1 MTMRRVIFAVLVALL
16 VASCSKFDQQDA
28 LPEVEYGQ
36 LRACFAEQTRTYV
49 EGERFLRWHERDELS
64 VFYGNAINNK
74 YRFNGKTGDSEGT
87 FALILDGSAT
97 GTNTPIDHI
106 YALYP
111 RDVSAEWVG
120 NGTFRYNL
128 PTVQYYLAESF
139 GQNSNAM
146 VAVTEGTSDDLLMFK
161 NICGYLKV
169 QLYGDATI
177 KSMTLQTNAG
187 EKISGLAYVTAEY
200 GKDPAVSMAGGGANL
215 ITLNCG
221 DGVVLSKEK
230 QNPTDFWFVVPPT
243 TFSEGITVTA
253 TDVNGKTLTKSTSSR
268 FAIGRNALQPMEACE
283 CNLAQPETPE
293 TPEPEDPDAIKSFKI
308 TYRVTTPGNVALHV
322 HLDTFY
328 MKLEGGNSQIV
339 KVDYGDGEVEEVNYL
354 KGNRKYYAPGDY
366 DVTIYYKGNPTGF
379 ERNGRTVFG
388 CNHMSGYPYE
398 WYDCV
403 PIVKIEIPE
412 TFEDTGMGFYHLE
425 EITFIGDCA
434 MLKKDVSGLVNGRNL
449 AKINS
454 IYASEDGR
462 FLIRDGV
469 LLACAR
475 AGAPM
480 SEYVVPEGVHTIAK
494 SAFNSVTDITKI
506 VLPSTLKT
514 IGDYAFAS
522 TNIDSIVLPEGFTTL
537 GSSAFRWSL
546 LKSIEIPS
554 SVKSIGAEAFRS
566 CESMTTAVVNC
577 SQLGEYMFQGC
588 YALAD
593 IALNGQPRELSKGCF
608 ASTAIQNIN
617 VPSSVLSV
625 GDSAFVGC
633 KQLQNITFAE
643 DSKLVLIEE
652 SAFSGCKALESIH
665 IPSGVTSIGDKAFDS
680 CDALKSV
687 TFGANSKL
695 LTIGYKVFE
704 DCTLLEQIELPEGLR
719 NIPEGAFYNCS
730 SLVSAPIPSTVTY
743 IDSNAFANTK
753 ISEIRIPDS
762 VTTIGPK
769 AFYQCGVK
777 GGQGI
782 ELYIGSGLRTLDI
795 SALNQTKEGIRY
807 MESTSPEYVLTEDK
821 FGLFSI
827 SNGSLILF
835 AGLGCPATEY
845 VVPQTIAGVDVK
857 ELGRGVFCSS
867 KIETIDIP
875 QTVTAIRE
883 YALMGS
889 ISTIYFRAVTPAQL
903 YTTSSSFTQGG
914 FSMVGNKTYRPMYDH
929 AKVYVPV
936 GSEQLY
942 IDKHYQNVEGY
953 DYTNNPF

>member
-1 MTMRRVIFAVLVALL
+1 MTMRRVIFAVLVALF

-87 FALILDGSAT
+87 FALILDGNAT
-97 GTNTPIDHI
+97 GTNTPLDHI

-120 NGTFRYNL
+120 NGSFRYNL
-128 PTVQYYLAESF
+128 PTMQYYLAESF

-293 TPEPEDPDAIKSFKI
+293 PEDPDAIKSFKI

-322 HLDTFY
+322 HMDTFY

-412 TFEDTGMGFYHLE
+412 TFEDTGMSFYHLE

-434 MLKKDVSGLVNGRNL
+434 MLKEDVSGPVSSRNL
-449 AKINS
+449 TKINS

-494 SAFNSVTDITKI
+494 GAFNSVTDITKI

-514 IGDYAFAS
+514 IGDYAFSS
-522 TNIDSIVLPEGFTTL
+522 TNIDSVVLPEGFTTL
-537 GSSAFRWSL
+537 GSSAFYRSL

-554 SVKSIGAEAFRS
+554 SVKSIGAEAFDY

-577 SQLGEYMFQGC
+577 SQLGEYMFRRC

-593 IALNGQPRELSKGCF
+593 IALNSQPRELPNGCF

-687 TFGANSKL
+687 TFGANSKI

-730 SLVSAPIPSTVTY
+730 SLKSANIPNTVTY
-743 IDSNAFANTK
+743 IDCNAFYNTRL
-753 ISEIRIPDS
+753 SEIRIPDS
-762 VTTIGPK
+762 VTTIGRT
-769 AFYQCGVK
+769 AFKDCGPDEGVS
-777 GGQGI
+777 
-782 ELYIGSGLRTLDI
+782 LYIGSGLQSLEI
-795 SALNQTKEGIRY
+795 SAFNQMRGPLLH
-807 MESTSPEYVLTEDK
+807 MESTSPNFPTTEDGY
-821 FGLFSI
+821 GLFRI
-827 SNGSLILF
+827 SDGTLIFF
-835 AGLGCPATEY
+835 AGASCEQTSY
-845 VVPQTIAGVDVK
+845 VVPDTIAGVAVSK
-857 ELGRGVFCSS
+857 LGEGLFCSTKFES
-867 KIETIDIP
+867 IELPATLTRIG
-875 QTVTAIRE
+875 E
-883 YALMGS
+883 YSLLNRGNLKRV
-889 ISTIYFRAVTPAQL
+889 YCRATDPASL
-903 YTTSSSFTQGG
+903 AYASYSFTQGG
-914 FSMVGNKTYRPMYDH
+914 FSMIGNKSCPPID
-929 AKVYVPV
+929 KDVVVYVPR
-936 GSEQLY
+936 GCEQAY
-942 IDKHYQNVEGY
+942 TSGKYPNVTGY
-953 DYTNNPF
+953 DF